1 MKKRVRGQVWSEPK
15 KLDGL
20 ITVNL
25 SPMIP
30 ESSKFLTLFFI
41 KQGKLTADIWKIGV
55 AKEIFLEK
63 SSIFADELTENNKD
77 EKKNYIQS
85 RMLALCWN
93 GAGNVQTAK
102 RNRR

>member
-1 MKKRVRGQVWSEPK
+1 M
-15 KLDGL
+15 
-20 ITVNL
+20 
-25 SPMIP
+25 
-30 ESSKFLTLFFI
+30 
-41 KQGKLTADIWKIGV
+41 

-77 EKKNYIQS
+77 EKKIYIQS